1 MFLASLKPRSG
12 SVPRSLIPQLL
23 QRKACDSPLARDEN
37 PTAWPRSLRPHATL
51 VAPPSVPRSVTANDD
66 SPAAAG
72 LNEVKPTVLTKAIA
86 KLDFFANMIFLPF
99 PCHDQVRKGRLQFVG
114 SRPACPPALLGQ

>member
-1 MFLASLKPRSG
+1 MFLASLKPRLG
-12 SVPRSLIPQLL
+12 SVPRSLTPQLL

-86 KLDFFANMIFLPF
+86 KLDLFANMFFLPF
-99 PCHDQVRKGRLQFVG
+99 PFRGQFRKGRFDWSAQRRRLRRSVI
-114 SRPACPPALLGQ
+114 A